1 LERNCGFSV
10 RSMIMGLLF
19 TGRWIQVPVLA
30 RSAPIMAVSGLSK
43 REGFECC
50 LLRRLP
56 PVGHGGPSL
65 DELGDGVAAN
75 TVKIR
80 DLLTTASV
88 LKQIRAEVRIHDD
101 YLASQ

>member
-1 LERNCGFSV
+1 MDDNALWVIALAAGAV
-10 RSMIMGLLF
+10 VLLVVALLLF
-19 TGRWIQVPVLA
+19 ALYRYVRDIDT
-30 RSAPIMAVSGLSK
+30 AVS
-43 REGFECC
+43 
-50 LLRRLP
+50 
-56 PVGHGGPSL
+56 SL
-65 DELGDGVAAN
+65 DELGGGVAAN

>member
-1 LERNCGFSV
+1 MDDNALWVIALAAGAV
-10 RSMIMGLLF
+10 VLLVVALLLF
-19 TGRWIQVPVLA
+19 ALYRYVRDIDT
-30 RSAPIMAVSGLSK
+30 AVS
-43 REGFECC
+43 
-50 LLRRLP
+50 
-56 PVGHGGPSL
+56 SL
-65 DELGDGVAAN
+65 DEIGDGVAAN

>member
-1 LERNCGFSV
+1 VDDNALWVIALAAGAV
-10 RSMIMGLLF
+10 VLLVVALLLF
-19 TGRWIQVPVLA
+19 ALYRYVRDIDT
-30 RSAPIMAVSGLSK
+30 AVS
-43 REGFECC
+43 
-50 LLRRLP
+50 
-56 PVGHGGPSL
+56 SL

>member
-1 LERNCGFSV
+1 MDDNALWVIALAAGAV
-10 RSMIMGLLF
+10 VLLVVALLLF
-19 TGRWIQVPVLA
+19 ALYRYVRDIDK
-30 RSAPIMAVSGLSK
+30 AVS
-43 REGFECC
+43 
-50 LLRRLP
+50 
-56 PVGHGGPSL
+56 SL

>member
-1 LERNCGFSV
+1 VDDNTLWVIALAAGAV
-10 RSMIMGLLF
+10 VLL
-19 TGRWIQVPVLA
+19 VVLA
-30 RSAPIMAVSGLSK
+30 LLLALYRYVRDIDVAVS
-43 REGFECC
+43 
-50 LLRRLP
+50 
-56 PVGHGGPSL
+56 SL
-65 DELGDGVAAN
+65 DDVGGDVAAN

>member
-1 LERNCGFSV
+1 MDDNALWVIALAAGAV
-10 RSMIMGLLF
+10 VLLVVALLLF
-19 TGRWIQVPVLA
+19 ALYRYVRDIDT
-30 RSAPIMAVSGLSK
+30 AVS
-43 REGFECC
+43 
-50 LLRRLP
+50 
-56 PVGHGGPSL
+56 SL

>member
-1 LERNCGFSV
+1 VDDNALWVIALAAGAV
-10 RSMIMGLLF
+10 VLLVVALLLF
-19 TGRWIQVPVLA
+19 ALYRYVRDIDT
-30 RSAPIMAVSGLSK
+30 AVS
-43 REGFECC
+43 
-50 LLRRLP
+50 
-56 PVGHGGPSL
+56 SL
-65 DELGDGVAAN
+65 DEIGDGVAAN

>member
-1 LERNCGFSV
+1 VDDNALWVIALAAGAV
-10 RSMIMGLLF
+10 VLLVVALLLF
-19 TGRWIQVPVLA
+19 ALHRYVRDIDT
-30 RSAPIMAVSGLSK
+30 AVS
-43 REGFECC
+43 
-50 LLRRLP
+50 
-56 PVGHGGPSL
+56 SL